1 MKELETFARAGGMKT
16 VHREAE
22 KTVTTTKKLKDETAI
37 VGKRISQISG
47 GFERLTGALKVVLAY
62 GVAGTAVYK
71 VVQAFQDAKQAV
83 MEYSQTLKNLEAIIG
98 ATEDEIT
105 FMGEKLLEVAA
116 RTRYSAT
123 EVGTAMVLLGQSG
136 LSAAEAIDAIEAV
149 ANLATGTLSDMKT
162 AGDLLTTAIRAFG
175 IDSSRSSELAD
186 IFANAVNKSK
196 LTIDKLRISFN
207 YLAPVAAKAGVS
219 INETTAAA
227 MVLANAGIRAST
239 IGTGLRQVFARLVA
253 PSEKLREQ
261 YAALGIKLEDLN
273 PATNDFADVLERLT
287 EIVPDAQK
295 AFELFGLRGAPAVAA
310 LTTAGRDAFEAMLE
324 YTYQVGAAS
333 RMAET
338 QMEGLGVMAKNLQDK
353 IQVLFIA
360 LGEGGL
366 AGAMEGFY
374 QIARAT
380 VDMLIDFAR
389 TPLGYL
395 TTAFVGLTTVI
406 GAAGIAL
413 SYLNRV
419 FLAFLLT
426 VKYKEIKLLVDAF
439 GLWRTA
445 MMALQGDLAAVII
458 PGRKLQTLL
467 ISLRVAVSRL
477 WAALTAHPIV
487 MVASA
492 IALLVGGI
500 FAYQKGMEKALE
512 ATKKH
517 GAELDNE
524 IKKLKQFKDELEKN
538 RTNTIAYMGTI
549 DRLIELYPEW
559 AESIT
564 MVGGEL
570 ENLQMVL
577 DQMIDEATLARLDNI
592 VKLFNTLY
600 RRTQGDPGFQAL
612 GAQVAIFTEE
622 LDLSA
627 ASIKEIKKEIP
638 ALGNILEVML
648 EGVWNLETA
657 EAFDIIRDSLQDAG
671 IEGKKS
677 LNTVT
682 ELVLAYLKMKRAVE
696 EMAQTFRYE
705 VGALPDFMRE
715 KFRTLD
721 TRQKFPF
728 MMAWRDHLSKME
740 NTVKAVLDLW
750 RVYQTETEEGQRELI
765 ERMRAR
771 YAMEAGG
778 ILEFLEKIN
787 KLQGDKHRSE
797 SDMFRDSIAL
807 MTQYENFLKQLYA
820 GEMERYDKLIAES
833 KDYILQKNKERKE
846 RGRPEWGE
854 AEIAA
859 RIAERE
865 ERLRREKMVKEEQ
878 LTIFIKETAR
888 ERFRL
893 QEDWTRRRNEAI
905 AALDKAH
912 YASLS
917 KNATEAA
924 TKEKARH
931 LREMADIAKRR
942 EEELR
947 KWGKDEEIKKKIRL
961 KYQDEEFE
969 EAHNHAERM
978 IDIRIDE
985 MNEMLD
991 IQMRENQLL
1000 QEHAKALGVDEA
1012 KVLSDLQKKKLKLE
1026 ADHALER
1033 LRIIEQ
1039 EHQVIRDS
1047 MELSQDQERELTKD
1061 HLDAMIEYWSKYYA
1075 WLKAR
1080 RKDDEKT
1087 VRKYSEEWLKQEK
1100 AKLDKQNA
1108 TEQEYYQLFADYY
1121 LNNEELKHTAIA
1133 GLKGALNQMGA
1144 DLKSHAQIWAEYIV
1158 GVKDQIRGLI

>member
-1 MKELETFARAGGMKT
+1 
-16 VHREAE
+16 
-22 KTVTTTKKLKDETAI
+22 
-37 VGKRISQISG
+37 
-47 GFERLTGALKVVLAY
+47 
-62 GVAGTAVYK
+62 
-71 VVQAFQDAKQAV
+71 
-83 MEYSQTLKNLEAIIG
+83 
-98 ATEDEIT
+98 
-105 FMGEKLLEVAA
+105 
-116 RTRYSAT
+116 
-123 EVGTAMVLLGQSG
+123 
-136 LSAAEAIDAIEAV
+136 
-149 ANLATGTLSDMKT
+149 
-162 AGDLLTTAIRAFG
+162 
-175 IDSSRSSELAD
+175 
-186 IFANAVNKSK
+186 
-196 LTIDKLRISFN
+196 
-207 YLAPVAAKAGVS
+207 
-219 INETTAAA
+219 
-227 MVLANAGIRAST
+227 
-239 IGTGLRQVFARLVA
+239 
-253 PSEKLREQ
+253 
-261 YAALGIKLEDLN
+261 
-273 PATNDFADVLERLT
+273 
-287 EIVPDAQK
+287 
-295 AFELFGLRGAPAVAA
+295 
-310 LTTAGRDAFEAMLE
+310 
-324 YTYQVGAAS
+324 
-333 RMAET
+333 
-338 QMEGLGVMAKNLQDK
+338 
-353 IQVLFIA
+353 
-360 LGEGGL
+360 
-366 AGAMEGFY
+366 
-374 QIARAT
+374 
-380 VDMLIDFAR
+380 
-389 TPLGYL
+389 
-395 TTAFVGLTTVI
+395 
-406 GAAGIAL
+406 
-413 SYLNRV
+413 
-419 FLAFLLT
+419 
-426 VKYKEIKLLVDAF
+426 
-439 GLWRTA
+439 
-445 MMALQGDLAAVII
+445 
-458 PGRKLQTLL
+458 
-467 ISLRVAVSRL
+467 
-477 WAALTAHPIV
+477 
-487 MVASA
+487 
-492 IALLVGGI
+492 
-500 FAYQKGMEKALE
+500 
-512 ATKKH
+512 
-517 GAELDNE
+517 
-524 IKKLKQFKDELEKN
+524 
-538 RTNTIAYMGTI
+538 
-549 DRLIELYPEW
+549 
-559 AESIT
+559 
-564 MVGGEL
+564 
-570 ENLQMVL
+570 
-577 DQMIDEATLARLDNI
+577 
-592 VKLFNTLY
+592 
-600 RRTQGDPGFQAL
+600 
-612 GAQVAIFTEE
+612 
-622 LDLSA
+622 
-627 ASIKEIKKEIP
+627 
-638 ALGNILEVML
+638 
-648 EGVWNLETA
+648 
-657 EAFDIIRDSLQDAG
+657 
-671 IEGKKS
+671 
-677 LNTVT
+677 
-682 ELVLAYLKMKRAVE
+682 MKRAVE

-1158 GVKDQIRGLI
+1158 GVKDQIQDTLGDVLYDGMKEGFDNIEDLMSDFAVD